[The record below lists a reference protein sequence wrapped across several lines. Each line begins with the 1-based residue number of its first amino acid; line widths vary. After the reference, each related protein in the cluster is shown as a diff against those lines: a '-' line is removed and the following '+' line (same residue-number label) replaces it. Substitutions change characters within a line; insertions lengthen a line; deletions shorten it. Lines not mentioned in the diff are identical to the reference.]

1 MMHRSS
7 FWLCLVAV
15 CVLSACQKEVVDVP
29 LNARLITARDKFYG
43 VQALSPAKAVV
54 VGYGGKILMTVDGG
68 KTWHGKESGTDL
80 ALYDVE
86 FVDEQYG
93 WVCGQDGLI
102 LRTTDGGAS
111 WVKQESGTKGPIFA
125 LSFVDRNHGW
135 GAADRAT
142 YLRTTNG
149 GESWESGYL
158 EPSLAGVREEATLAM
173 VDPNFYDIHFLDAH
187 RGWMV
192 GDFGKIYHTVDGGVT
207 WKEQQ
212 HSLLGQAG
220 IDDALNLPTFFG
232 VSFANAQEGVVVGL
246 EGKISYTADGG
257 EQWRF
262 IAEEVSAFA
271 TDPLYTP
278 LLRSNGTGW
287 IVGAAGRVLQLQ
299 NGQWRPVSLGIP
311 VVTWLRA
318 IDFFDDQHG
327 WIVGGY
333 GTILRTTDGGQT
345 WWPSVG

>member
-1 MMHRSS
+1 MMPFPRL
-7 FWLCLVAV
+7 WNCLVAV
-15 CVLSACQKEVVDVP
+15 CVLSACQGEVADVP
-29 LNARLITARDKFYG
+29 LSTRLITVRDKFYD
-43 VQALSPAKAVV
+43 VQAVSPTRAVV
-54 VGYGGKILMTVDGG
+54 VGYGGKILMTGDGG
-68 KTWHGKESGTDL
+68 RTWQAKGSGTDL
-80 ALYDVE
+80 ALYNVE
-86 FVDEQYG
+86 FVDEHYG
-93 WVCGQDGLI
+93 WICGQDGLI
-102 LRTTDGGAS
+102 LRTTDGGET
-111 WVKQESGTKGPIFA
+111 WVRQESGTKGPIFA

-158 EPSLAGVREEATLAM
+158 EPSLEGVSEEATLAM
-173 VDPNFYDIHFLDAH
+173 VDPNFYDVHFLDTST
-187 RGWMV
+187 GWMV

-207 WKEQQ
+207 WQEQQ

-232 VSFANAQEGVVVGL
+232 VFFANPHEGLAVGL
-246 EGKISYTADGG
+246 EGKISHTTDGG
-257 EQWRF
+257 KQWRF

-271 TDPLYTP
+271 TDPLYAP
-278 LLRSNGTGW
+278 FLRSNGTGW

-299 NGQWRPVSLGIP
+299 NGQWKAVSLGIP

-318 IDFFDDQHG
+318 IDFFDETHG

-333 GTILRTTDGGQT
+333 GTILRTTDGGRT
-345 WWPSVG
+345 WVPSAG